1 MNIIDIQDITK
12 DYGGGRGVFDIAFQV
27 KRGEVLGFLGPN
39 GAGKTTTIRQL
50 MGFLKPDK
58 GKVLILGKDCFK
70 EADQIARFVGYLPG
84 EMCIRDRFLPILRHP
99 DAFKRVMEAMVPY
112 LYPEP
117 QAI

>member
-50 MGFLKPDK
+50 MGFPK
-58 GKVLILGKDCFK
+58 
-70 EADQIARFVGYLPG
+70 ARS
-84 EMCIRDRFLPILRHP
+84 
-99 DAFKRVMEAMVPY
+99 
-112 LYPEP
+112 
-117 QAI
+117 

>member
-84 EMCIRDRFLPILRHP
+84 EIAFIDSMTGMEFIRFIARMKGMKELGPRP
-99 DAFKRVMEAMVPY
+99 SG
-112 LYPEP
+112 
-117 QAI
+117 

>member
-84 EMCIRDRFLPILRHP
+84 EIAFIDRHGIHP
-99 DAFKRVMEAMVPY
+99 VHCADEGHEGTWPRPSADGAV
-112 LYPEP
+112 
-117 QAI
+117 

>member
-12 DYGGGRGVFDIAFQV
+12 DYGGGRGVFDITFQV

-58 GKVLILGKDCFK
+58 GKVLILGKTASRKQTRLRALLVIF
-70 EADQIARFVGYLPG
+70 PG
-84 EMCIRDRFLPILRHP
+84 RSRSSTL
-99 DAFKRVMEAMVPY
+99 
-112 LYPEP
+112 
-117 QAI
+117 